1 MADQNGVILLLIELP
16 IDLIGD
22 IDGPQV
28 FAALKAQRG
37 IRFNKANRLCLD
49 KGTII
54 GNLANGINFRFKLF
68 KGTADPPDNR
78 SGAVIRAVRTMVCG
92 ELPRINNHP
101 GE

>member
-1 MADQNGVILLLIELP
+1 MGVSAEGVADQNGVILLLIELP

-49 KGTII
+49 
-54 GNLANGINFRFKLF
+54 NS
-68 KGTADPPDNR
+68 D
-78 SGAVIRAVRTMVCG
+78 
-92 ELPRINNHP
+92 RIF
-101 GE
+101 